1 MISEGIERDQWKTTL
16 SSQNAENLTAIQNV
30 CWMINFIK
38 FYFVFETGWY
48 PLQTY
53 YEEMEEKK
61 SRIFTRVKFFNLISE
76 IIRHRKI
83 L

>member
-16 SSQNAENLTAIQNV
+16 SSQNTENLIAIQNV

-53 YEEMEEKK
+53 
-61 SRIFTRVKFFNLISE
+61 
-76 IIRHRKI
+76 
-83 L
+83 